1 MSSSCRFK
9 CAMWLNSE
17 LVAQRP
23 EVVGLKNLEKI
34 PKGINPIIAG
44 THLRSDASLQIIARE
59 LSYKFD
65 IGIAIQ
71 AGNRRSF
78 PTNTLITLVGQSN
91 FYDIENVTTV
101 EKVDGECMKVNKY
114 PFVPDNYEDMKS
126 AMKKG
131 KTILVSAHYAPIYSG
146 VLPEKPGYA
155 AIYLAHLSG
164 QRVILPVT
172 LNIYTDDED
181 MGRADRMSKIA
192 KNLLSG
198 KRPKSKMT
206 ICEPII
212 LDPISPSSIKL
223 ITEGLV
229 AKRDGEYSD
238 LKPEEQ
244 ERARGVFG
252 KMRQKDG
259 EKLMYALAAAL
270 PPERRGVW
278 NKKPQR
284 K

>member
-101 EKVDGECMKVNKY
+101 EKVDGE
-114 PFVPDNYEDMKS
+114 DMKS

-223 ITEGLV
+223 ITEWLV